1 MAKVEAR
8 SGQDRCDYVQRF
20 LSRAPAYRRGHAA
33 LNTTTVARAKEDFA
47 RSWGLRFPHR
57 S

>member
-8 SGQDRCDYVQRF
+8 SGQDRCDYAQRF